1 MHMVVIFTFDF
12 WITNRDVAL
21 TCTVSMRTKLKML
34 VLKLWQKV
42 SSIALTFKN

>member
-1 MHMVVIFTFDF
+1 MVVIFTFDF

-21 TCTVSMRTKLKML
+21 TCTASLRTTLVLL

-42 SSIALTFKN
+42 SSIVLTFKS